1 MHRGICDTPPWLA
14 LSDVALGAFSAA
26 TQALFAPYRSDST
39 LNEAQTEQELIV
51 RVLTQLGWGN
61 DTLAQVN
68 LSGKRREDAPDMLLF
83 PDAAAKAAA
92 IADPKDDRR
101 YRHGLAIL
109 EAKRW
114 LRTLDRGDPAE
125 PQDPDAPSSQ
135 RLRYLSRVDVVADR
149 RVKWGILTNGGT
161 WRLFWQDARSRAREF
176 FEIDLA
182 GAQAVPG
189 A

>member
-1 MHRGICDTPPWLA
+1 MHRGIRDTPRWLA

-68 LSGKRREDAPDMLLF
+68 LSGKRREDVPDMLLF

-92 IADPKDDRR
+92 IADPNDDRR
-101 YRHGLAIL
+101 YRHSLAI
-109 EAKRW
+109 A
-114 LRTLDRGDPAE
+114 
-125 PQDPDAPSSQ
+125 SSTTAT
-135 RLRYLSRVDVVADR
+135 SCA
-149 RVKWGILTNGGT
+149 
-161 WRLFWQDARSRAREF
+161 A
-176 FEIDLA
+176 
-182 GAQAVPG
+182 
-189 A
+189 

>member
-1 MHRGICDTPPWLA
+1 MQGQLFTQDFLHRGIRDTPPWLA
-14 LSDVALGAFSAA
+14 LSDAALGAFSAA
-26 TQALFAPYRSDST
+26 MQALFAPYRSDST

-51 RVLTQLGWGN
+51 RVLTELGWGN

-68 LSGKRREDAPDMLLF
+68 LSGKRREDVPDMLLF

-92 IADPKDDRR
+92 IAEPKDDRR

-125 PQDPDAPSSQ
+125 VAQH
-135 RLRYLSRVDVVADR
+135 LRRGCVGVLRLSRIAPVQRAQPAL
-149 RVKWGILTNGGT
+149 GL
-161 WRLFWQDARSRAREF
+161 QD
-176 FEIDLA
+176 
-182 GAQAVPG
+182 GQAVAVAAVEIG
-189 A
+189 RASCRERV